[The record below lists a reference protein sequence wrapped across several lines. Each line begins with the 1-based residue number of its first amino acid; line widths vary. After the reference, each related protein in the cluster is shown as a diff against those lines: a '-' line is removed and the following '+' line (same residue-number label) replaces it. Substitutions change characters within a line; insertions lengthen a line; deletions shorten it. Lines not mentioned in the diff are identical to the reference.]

1 MNYKEFYLED
11 EYTYFDKNKLTLKF
25 ISRYYRFGKPSEIEG
40 IVSYD
45 NDIEILLSDTK
56 EDTDFDLV
64 FQYKRDIKN
73 SGFSLKID
81 AEKEVVIEASNER
94 GIRNG
99 YIAFCR
105 QIKKTLKGMYVPKI
119 IINHE
124 PTLKLSGVIEGFYG
138 TPWTKENRIDC
149 IRFIGKEYMNTYM
162 YAPKDDVYHRDE
174 WRKLYPKDKVLEF
187 KEMIEECK
195 KSHVEF
201 YYMIAP
207 GKDFDFTNE
216 EDYIAL
222 KEKLMQLIELG
233 ISNFGVLMD
242 DIEYRL
248 SNKARIKFP
257 TPAHAQAY
265 VVNNIYYFLKENIES
280 FSLVMCPTEY
290 DIDYDSPYLHTLG
303 EKLLPEIKVFWTGN
317 ETLSHRITKESF
329 DKIQSILNHD
339 IIIWDNVP
347 VNDYESDKELIFIA
361 PYENRSQHLASN
373 NLEGILLNPM
383 DRWEASKFT
392 LASFSQ
398 YAWNAPN
405 FRGKDDFKK
414 AIEKVVD
421 LELVEDMYI
430 FSQYFRNSRVSNS
443 LPFYLLDMLNKM
455 DIDGIDNELHKLWKS
470 TKRIKEHVQKP
481 LLDSIMPWILRIE
494 NEKNLWENFKLD
506 KIEEVKE
513 QIKILDKQ
521 EYKTPANIVVRVIK
535 SVLY

>member
-1 MNYKEFYLED
+1 MNYEEFYLED

-303 EKLLPEIKVFWTGN
+303 EKLLHEIKVFWTGN

-414 AIEKVVD
+414 AIEEVVD